1 MKLKDGAS
9 FLHPP
14 PTYGMEAVLW
24 AWLTESTGVPFA
36 LSPPSVCEMVVP
48 ARRGKLRR
56 PQASV
61 SPPPHFYQELR
72 DFAWREKQAPNL
84 FPESSDFICSRVWRN
99 LCLRVLSRTVEVLV
113 KGNWEEICGF
123 NKDTA

>member
-1 MKLKDGAS
+1 MG
-9 FLHPP
+9 
-14 PTYGMEAVLW
+14 AVLW
-24 AWLTESTGVPFA
+24 AWPTESTGVPVA

-61 SPPPHFYQELR
+61 SPPSPFYHLLR
-72 DFAWREKQAPNL
+72 DFVWREKQAPNL
-84 FPESSDFICSRVWRN
+84 FPKSSGFICRRVWRN
-99 LCLRVLSRTVEVLV
+99 LCLRVLSRTVEVLA